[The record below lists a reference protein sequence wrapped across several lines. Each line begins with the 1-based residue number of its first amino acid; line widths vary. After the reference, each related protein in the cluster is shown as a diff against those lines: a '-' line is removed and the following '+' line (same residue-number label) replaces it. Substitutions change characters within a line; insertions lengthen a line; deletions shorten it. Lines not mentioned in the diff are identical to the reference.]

1 MSRPSRWLAGARVAL
16 LGLLLVISTGEAMA
30 TLGQAPMVAP
40 VGASAT
46 GVPVARQFAASS
58 GTQSS
63 LYTVHELLL
72 ENGTSV
78 QEYATP
84 AGLVFAVSWRGPVLP
99 DLSSLLGTYFPTF
112 KREVEQ
118 ARLQGKR
125 GSPVKIERDDLVVR
139 SSGHMRD
146 FFGHAY
152 APALI
157 PPGVD
162 IKNVLP

>member
-1 MSRPSRWLAGARVAL
+1 MSRPSRWLAGARLA

-40 VGASAT
+40 VGATSVGA
-46 GVPVARQFAASS
+46 PVARQFAASS

-72 ENGTSV
+72 DSGTSV
-78 QEYATP
+78 LEYATP
-84 AGLVFAVSWRGPVLP
+84 AGLVFAVSWHGPVLP
-99 DLSSLLGTYFPTF
+99 DLSSLLGSYFPTF
-112 KREVEQ
+112 KWETEQ
-118 ARLQGKR
+118 ARSQGKR
-125 GSPVKIERDDLVVR
+125 GSPVNIERDDLVVR
-139 SSGHMRD
+139 SSGRMRD

-157 PPGVD
+157 PTGVE
-162 IKNVLP
+162 IKNVLQ